1 MAQANTNKKS
11 PAVKEPSKGKTT
23 ANNNT
28 QADKTLLRKLFIDS
42 IRDIYWAEKHLT
54 KTLPKMMKAATSPEL
69 VTAIED
75 HLAVTETHV
84 ERLEKVFSLLDET
97 ARGKKC
103 EAMEGLAEEGQSII
117 EDTPDGTF
125 TRDVGIIMA
134 AQKVEHYEIASY
146 GSLVQLAHI
155 LEEDDVA
162 AIFEDTLAEEKEA
175 DELLTQIAENSINLE
190 ASMEDE
196 E

>member
-1 MAQANTNKKS
+1 MAQANANKKS
-11 PAVKEPSKGKTT
+11 PAVKETSKDKMT
-23 ANNNT
+23 ANNNNK
-28 QADKTLLRKLFIDS
+28 ADKTLLRKLFIDS

-54 KTLPKMMKAATSPEL
+54 KTLPKMMKAATSSQL
-69 VTAIED
+69 AAAIED

-84 ERLEKVFSLLDET
+84 ERLEEVFSLLGET

-146 GSLVQLAHI
+146 GSLVQLARI
-155 LEEDDVA
+155 LKEDEVA

-175 DELLTQIAENSINLE
+175 DELLTQIAENDINLE
-190 ASMEDE
+190 ASVEDE